1 MFWVQVFIQVEFWN
15 EHLFLR
21 KNPNIRILYIYIY
34 SAHAQLSIPL
44 HSKGAVFLGIKA
56 AIMRNGFGSWKLTQ
70 ETVPNLPFVGQKI
83 TFLWCYHDITFGT
96 EICPPHTLFCSMN
109 CRKDVWWSISMMIFC
124 DHDILYSFFFG
135 IFSIQIALLH
145 WTTSPRSSEDPSHP
159 KVGAACEPPW
169 LEPLL
174 CPLADCPE
182 TQSSESNKLLECK
195 GNDATQTTAF
205 NSSFSMRVCAIAFL
219 FTIFYIQVRAK
230 RSLSNQSKDCMVVGP
245 GNTSQV
251 AL

>member
-1 MFWVQVFIQVEFWN
+1 MFWVQVFMQVEFWN
-15 EHLFLR
+15 ETLFLR
-21 KNPNIRILYIYIY
+21 KKPKYTYIHVLYLYYIYILYYIY

-70 ETVPNLPFVGQKI
+70 CRQSWISPLMF
-83 TFLWCYHDITFGT
+83 YHDITFGT
-96 EICPPHTLFCSMN
+96 EICAPHTLFCSMN
-109 CRKDVWWSISMMIFC
+109 CCKDVWWSISMMIFY
-124 DHDILYSFFFG
+124 DHDILYSFFC

-145 WTTSPRSSEDPSHP
+145 WTTSPRSSEDPSHQ

-195 GNDATQTTAF
+195 GNDATQTTTF

-219 FTIFYIQVRAK
+219 FTILYIQARAK
-230 RSLSNQSKDCMVVGP
+230 RSCSIKAKCFDVG
-245 GNTSQV
+245 S
-251 AL
+251 ALFP

>member
-1 MFWVQVFIQVEFWN
+1 MFWVQVFMQVEFWN
-15 EHLFLR
+15 ETLFLR
-21 KNPNIRILYIYIY
+21 KNPNIRIYMYYIYIIYIYYYIY

-70 ETVPNLPFVGQKI
+70 CRQSRISPLMF
-83 TFLWCYHDITFGT
+83 YHDLRLVLKYALRTHFFVQWIVVKMYDDPSAWWF
-96 EICPPHTLFCSMN
+96 SM
-109 CRKDVWWSISMMIFC
+109 IMIFC
-124 DHDILYSFFFG
+124 TLFFFC

-145 WTTSPRSSEDPSHP
+145 WTTSPRSSEDPSHQ

-195 GNDATQTTAF
+195 GNDA
-205 NSSFSMRVCAIAFL
+205 ILL
-219 FTIFYIQVRAK
+219 FPWGYV
-230 RSLSNQSKDCMVVGP
+230 L
-245 GNTSQV
+245 
-251 AL
+251 